1 MLLLI
6 SIITACMV
14 NKFDNEFL
22 QTRVKAKITDIL
34 EIFQAHIVA
43 LIYKIYLKVY
53 HNLEPT
59 TSNIFCTN
67 IFPGGE
73 CITMPLFIAFD
84 LGLLTLNLNSLPLR
98 ARANSH
104 SNGTA

>member
-34 EIFQAHIVA
+34 EIFKAHISGPNP
-43 LIYKIYLKVY
+43 YKIYLKVY
-53 HNLEPT
+53 HV
-59 TSNIFCTN
+59 I
-67 IFPGGE
+67 
-73 CITMPLFIAFD
+73 
-84 LGLLTLNLNSLPLR
+84 
-98 ARANSH
+98 
-104 SNGTA
+104 

>member
-1 MLLLI
+1 
-6 SIITACMV
+6 MV

-53 HNLEPT
+53 HV
-59 TSNIFCTN
+59 I
-67 IFPGGE
+67 
-73 CITMPLFIAFD
+73 
-84 LGLLTLNLNSLPLR
+84 
-98 ARANSH
+98 
-104 SNGTA
+104 